1 MWAGGS
7 LSISL
12 SLSLSVSLS
21 LSLPHLKHPSQT
33 VREHRLTTELEEL
46 LRLRSAHALARAAG
60 EQNDCNLP
68 VRGLFQ
74 KRRWEGVEVR
84 GGVSSWAGWA

>member
-1 MWAGGS
+1 MCEGCVWAGGS

-12 SLSLSVSLS
+12 SLPLS

-60 EQNDCNLP
+60 EQNNCNLP
-68 VRGLFQ
+68 VRVCF
-74 KRRWEGVEVR
+74 KRGGGKVLRWVEV
-84 GGVSSWAGWA
+84 